1 MEQIKTGRVKS
12 GSAADY
18 HTSVLLEESIN
29 LLFTDKEGIYIDG
42 TLGGGGHA
50 AAILE
55 KLGKGGKLLAFD
67 KDSEAIGYCKK
78 RFKDEFEI
86 LGGTRLVLY
95 NDSYNKAG
103 SITEIFGKVSGILL
117 DLGVSSRQFDFAEKG
132 FSFRFDAP
140 IDMRFEG
147 GIQSA
152 EAILNNY
159 SENELEKIFRD
170 YGEEPFAR
178 VIARRIV
185 NNRRVSPIKT
195 TFDLKFAIE
204 QSVPEK
210 LLKKS
215 LSRVFQALRIAVN
228 QELEELSRML
238 ENSLKLLKNKG
249 RIVVISYHSLEDRI
263 VKNFFKENAFKE
275 KEKKS
280 TEIILGDPIPKLKT
294 LTPKPIEPSFKE
306 QQQNPRSR
314 SAKLRAA
321 ECIR

>member
-1 MEQIKTGRVKS
+1 MERTKTGSGKS
-12 GSAADY
+12 SFLNDY
-18 HTSVLLEESIN
+18 HTPVLLEESIR
-29 LLFTDKEGIYIDG
+29 LLFTDGEGIYIDG

-50 AAILE
+50 AEILAR
-55 KLGKGGKLLAFD
+55 LGKRGKLLAFD
-67 KDSEAIGYCKK
+67 KDAEAIGYCKK

-86 LGGTRLVLY
+86 LGGTRLILY
-95 NDSYNKAG
+95 NDSFNKAG

-147 GIQSA
+147 GIESA

-159 SENELEKIFRD
+159 SESELEKIFRD

-178 VIARRIV
+178 VIARRIA

-195 TFDLKFAIE
+195 TFDLKFAVE
-204 QSVPEK
+204 QAVPEK
-210 LLKKS
+210 ILKKS
-215 LSRVFQALRIAVN
+215 LPRVFQALRIVVN
-228 QELEELSRML
+228 RELDELSQML
-238 ENSLKLLKNKG
+238 ENSLKLLKNSG
-249 RIVVISYHSLEDRI
+249 RIIVISYHSLEDRI
-263 VKNFFKENAFKE
+263 VKNFFKENAYKE

-280 TEIILGDPIPKLKT
+280 TEIILGEHIPKLKT
-294 LTPKPIEPSFKE
+294 LTPKPISPSFKE